1 VPRLPRSYRG
11 LWHPTA
17 VRNGNQLLNLPGL
30 RGSGMRPIARTPV
43 QAFTRVVQGIP
54 LTGGQASTTISAG
67 STSAPK
73 IVQMLV
79 ISNALSGSFAN
90 PTTASNTVVVQV
102 NALSATNGQVPAITG
117 VTLGGAADH
126 FKAGPVGVSAFVVGN
141 YALAGFWYDYNC
153 AGGQTAIAVSGN
165 NLSVGASGNY
175 GITIYEVSGL
185 ASGDPGDA
193 VAAAGASAGG
203 TAWSSGNGVPN
214 PTSQASEIWFGTAL
228 TFGSTTILPAG
239 WTNAQYSAAGG
250 IAFGGYQIVSAAGT
264 AVYSGTQSGADGWA
278 AAVLTL
284 KAAPPVFALPA
295 GEGIVSVGPQGLGN
309 VWYPAQ
315 CTISTTSG
323 VNDNSTFSLYLGP
336 AGVPVTLVGQAFPGG
351 LGTLAV
357 AVPSMTPGQY
367 LIGVWT
373 GGNPGDVASI
383 NVIGTMDT
391 LTTA

>member
-1 VPRLPRSYRG
+1 MPRLPRSYRG

-17 VRNGNQLLNLPGL
+17 VRNGSKLSDLPGL
-30 RGSGMRPIARTPV
+30 RGSGMRPIGRTPV
-43 QAFTRVVQGIP
+43 TAFGRVVQGIP

-67 STSAPK
+67 SAGAP
-73 IVQMLV
+73 V
-79 ISNALSGSFAN
+79 IIQSKRIDGATSGSFTN
-90 PTTASNTVVVQV
+90 PTTAGNTVVVQV
-102 NALSATNGQVPAITG
+102 NGFSGTNGLVPSITG
-117 VTLGGAADH
+117 VTLGGSADNFANAAT
-126 FKAGPVGVSAFVVGN
+126 GVSSFVTGD
-141 YALAGFWYDYNC
+141 YDLAGIWVDKNC
-153 AGGQTAIAVSGN
+153 AGGQTAVAVSVSN
-165 NLSVGASGNY
+165 FSITA
-175 GITIYEVSGL
+175 GIVISEVSGL
-185 ASGDPGDA
+185 TASPLDA
-193 VAAAGASAGG
+193 IAAAGASAGG
-203 TAWSSGNGVPN
+203 TAWSSGTAVPN
-214 PTSQASEIWFGTAL
+214 PTSQASEIWFGAASL
-228 TFGSTTILPAG
+228 AGSGTLPAG
-239 WTNAQYSAAGG
+239 WTNQMYADGLAGT
-250 IAFGGYQIVSAAGT
+250 GYQIVAATGA
-264 AVYSGTQSGADGWA
+264 AVYAGTQSSADGWA
-278 AAVLTL
+278 AAVVTL

-323 VNDNSTFSLYLGP
+323 VNDNSVFSLYLGP

-351 LGTLAV
+351 SGTLAV